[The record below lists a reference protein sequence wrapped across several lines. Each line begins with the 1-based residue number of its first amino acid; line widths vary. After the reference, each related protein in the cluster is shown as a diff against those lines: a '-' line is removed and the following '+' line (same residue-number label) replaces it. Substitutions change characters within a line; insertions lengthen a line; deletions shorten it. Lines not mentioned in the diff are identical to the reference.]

1 MINMWTGERVNLMS
15 IRNIGFILGLLL
27 PVSVTA
33 APITLPTTYDQL
45 AVAGAT
51 TSVGNQTY
59 SQFQGLWGNGAPGT
73 GPNGL
78 SGIAV
83 SGAFNGSEFG
93 LLFQGVSGPL
103 AFAHDP
109 SAGPGASF
117 GGSLIYFASAPAG
130 NLIDDFTISYVGSQ
144 SGTSSFD
151 VNGALQDPSFHVVGS
166 FSFNTASGS
175 AHVVLSTP
183 LPEVRVFTSV
193 TLSAGVPIFGGSPGS
208 ADLTSLQETFS
219 EAGAHAIPEPATL
232 GLVGMGLVTFL
243 LLQRRPRTKTGP
255 V

>member
-1 MINMWTGERVNLMS
+1 MS

-27 PVSVTA
+27 PVSASAGT
-33 APITLPTTYDQL
+33 ITLPTTYDQL

-59 SQFQGLWGNGAPGT
+59 SQFQGLWGNGAGGT

-83 SGAFNGSEFG
+83 GGTFNGSEPG
-93 LLFQGVSGPL
+93 LLFQGASGPL
-103 AFAHDP
+103 AFANDP
-109 SAGPGASF
+109 SGGPGASF

-130 NLIDDFTISYVGSQ
+130 GLIDDFTISFAGSE
-144 SGTSSFD
+144 SGTSSVD
-151 VNGALQDPSFHVVGS
+151 VHGGLQDPSFHTVGS
-166 FSFNTASGS
+166 FSFTTASGGS
-175 AHVVLSTP
+175 HVVLSTP

-193 TLSAGVPIFGGSPGS
+193 TLQAGLPIFGGAVGS
-208 ADLTSLQETFS
+208 AQLSSLEETFS
-219 EAGAHAIPEPATL
+219 GAAATTIPEPATL
-232 GLVGMGLVTFL
+232 GLVGIGLVTFL
-243 LLQRRPRTKTGP
+243 LRQRRPRTKTGA